1 MAKRLTALGS
11 TGLVAIAEPGAN
23 LANPLQDLGN
33 IYFHSDLTYLSVV
46 AVLTGNLSLPQRI
59 ASGADVSSAF
69 GSNIY
74 TLGQHNLGYTPL
86 LLGDV
91 TTTGQPLVGET
102 LLQAEGLASL
112 RSITLGADNNNL
124 YAREIYLNKDVT
136 FEAISVSWRA
146 YLFSEAAV

>member
-1 MAKRLTALGS
+1 MAKRLTALGN

-23 LANPLQDLGN
+23 LASPLQNLGN

-46 AVLTGNLSLPQRI
+46 AVVTGTVNLPQRI

-69 GSNIY
+69 GSDIY

-86 LLGDV
+86 LLGDI

-102 LLQAEGLASL
+102 LLQAAGLASL
-112 RSITLGADNNNL
+112 RSITLGADNNNI

-136 FEAISVSWRA
+136 FAAISVSWRV
-146 YLFSEAAV
+146 YLFAEAAV